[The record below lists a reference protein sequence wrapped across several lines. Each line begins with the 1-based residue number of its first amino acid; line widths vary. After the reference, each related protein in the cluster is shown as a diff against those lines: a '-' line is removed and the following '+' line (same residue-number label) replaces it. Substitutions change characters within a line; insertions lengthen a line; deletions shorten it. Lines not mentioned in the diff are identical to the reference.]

1 MSSIPRLWFVA
12 PQLTSLPSAIP
23 RAAALRSGLTF
34 CSLPCSTFVPSL
46 VCWINRF
53 FFWLLFSSRVE
64 NIAISYKIF
73 NYECRFKQ
81 HVQDWAIPM

>member
-1 MSSIPRLWFVA
+1 MGTTAHSLSLANPRVA
-12 PQLTSLPSAIP
+12 ALGSDLTS
-23 RAAALRSGLTF
+23 

-46 VCWINRF
+46 VRWINRF